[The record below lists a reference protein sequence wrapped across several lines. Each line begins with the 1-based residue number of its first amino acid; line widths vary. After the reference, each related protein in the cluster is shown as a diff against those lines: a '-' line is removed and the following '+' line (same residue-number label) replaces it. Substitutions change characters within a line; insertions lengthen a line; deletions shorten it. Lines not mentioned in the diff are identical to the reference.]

1 MSTGTS
7 KKRVLDNAAVSP
19 NPKKIKLDAKTTK
32 ANKKT
37 DAEKKPALAASNQA
51 PVEVD
56 FPRGGGTT
64 FTPLEVKTIRAEAHK
79 EANEELFQVSLDV
92 CTSITLQY

>member
-7 KKRVLDNAAVSP
+7 KKRILDNSAHSP
-19 NPKKIKLDAKTTK
+19 SPKKIKLDAKAVK

-37 DAEKKPALAASNQA
+37 DADKKLAFAASNQA

-64 FTPLEVKTIRAEAHK
+64 FTPIEVKTIRAEAHK
-79 EANEELFQVSLDV
+79 EANEELFQVSLHL
-92 CTSITLQY
+92 CTSTFRN